1 VSARTVVHSA
11 SAVVLGASAN
21 ELVAAHTLARAGRKV
36 LVLDVYASHDDEGW
50 IPPQIARDLGLLR
63 AGLTVAQQDPWL
75 TIPLPD
81 GDRLELT
88 QDVMQSAAAIRRVSP
103 HDADRWPAFCVR
115 MARLARMLET
125 LYMAPPPDP
134 TRRGIRARFHHLRL
148 GMRLRRLGNE
158 GITDLLRVL
167 PMSVADWLDDWFE
180 TDALK
185 GALGAAGIRH
195 LRYGSR
201 AGGTAFA
208 LLHRHVGAPSGVF
221 RPAVSNVTRVLA
233 GLPGIEIRRGAEIA
247 AIDVRAG
254 RVSGVTLASGE
265 HVAAAVVVS
274 GLDPRR
280 TLLEL
285 VDPGWLD
292 PELTRAIRNIRSR
305 GVTARVSLT
314 LDRSPGFARL
324 AIAPSLD
331 HLERGS
337 DDAKYGRISQ
347 QPYLEAKAGEPA
359 LDGRHRVEVHLQY
372 APYAL
377 ADGEWDVS
385 RRGALGDL
393 VVHALADYL
402 PGGDS
407 AIVERTVLAPTDLE
421 AMAGWPEGQPDHAEL
436 ALDQVLWMRPI
447 PALARYRTP
456 VAGLYLCGPAMHPG
470 GDIVG
475 AAGAN
480 AAREILRA

>member
-1 VSARTVVHSA
+1 VSTH
-11 SAVVLGASAN
+11 AVVIGGGAN

-36 LVLDVYASHDDEGW
+36 VVLDTHGLHDDEGW

-63 AGLTVAQQDPWL
+63 AGLTVTQRDPWL
-75 TIPLPD
+75 TIPLAD
-81 GDRLELT
+81 GERLELT

-103 HDADRWPAFCVR
+103 KDADRWPAFCAR
-115 MARLARMLET
+115 MARLARLLET
-125 LYMAPPPDP
+125 LYTAPPPDP
-134 TRRGIRARFHHLRL
+134 TRRGIRAQFHHLRL
-148 GMRLRRLGNE
+148 GLRLRQLGPE
-158 GITDLLRVL
+158 GIPDLLRIL

-195 LRYGSR
+195 LRHGPR

-208 LLHRHVGAPSGVF
+208 LLHRHVGAPPGVF
-221 RPAVSNVTRVLA
+221 RPASSDVVRVLS
-233 GLPGIEIRRGAEIA
+233 GLPGVEIRRGAEVA
-247 AIDVRAG
+247 AITVHAD
-254 RVSGVTLASGE
+254 RVTGVTLANGA
-265 HVAAAVVVS
+265 HIPAQTVVS

-280 TLLEL
+280 TLLGL

-292 PELTRAIRNIRSR
+292 PELTRAVRNIRSR
-305 GVTARVSLT
+305 GVTARVNLT
-314 LDRSPGFARL
+314 LVRSPGFARL

-331 HLERGS
+331 HLERAS

-347 QPYLEAKAGEPA
+347 QPYLEVKAGEPA
-359 LDGRHRVEVHLQY
+359 LDGRHRLEVHMQY

-377 ADGEWDVS
+377 ADGAWDAA

-393 VVHALADYL
+393 VVHALADHV
-402 PGGDS
+402 PGGDA

-436 ALDQVLWMRPI
+436 ALDQFLWMRPI

-456 VAGLYLCGPAMHPG
+456 VTGLYLCGRAMHPG